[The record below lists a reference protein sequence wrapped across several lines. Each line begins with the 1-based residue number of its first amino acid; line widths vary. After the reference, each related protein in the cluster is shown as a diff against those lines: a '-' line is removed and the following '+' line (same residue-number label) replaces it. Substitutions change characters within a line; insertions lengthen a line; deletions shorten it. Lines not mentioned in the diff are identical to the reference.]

1 MELRKNK
8 VLLGL
13 SGGVDSAT
21 AALLLKEKGCEVVGY
36 YFDVKGKNEVGRA
49 SAEDVAKQLNI
60 PLIYEDVSTDFREIV
75 IENFITEY
83 LHGRTPNPCVLC
95 NPNIK
100 FKRLIRHA
108 DEIGAYYIATGH
120 YCRILRDETRQLSYI
135 RRAVNDQKDQSY
147 MLYRLGQDVLSRLIF
162 PLGEFRSKEKTREV
176 ARDGKLSNADKKDS
190 QEICFIEPEDNYVSY
205 ITAVGGTSAPGNF
218 VDREGRVLGRHKG
231 ILHYTIGQRKGL
243 GISLGKPAFVTEIRA
258 ARNEVVLGDNEELFA
273 CEVQSTNHIFADG
286 NPAAYDGKTVFAKVR
301 YSAPPSEA
309 VLHVEGD
316 KIKTVFAKPQR
327 AMTPG
332 QSIVFYDDDKLLGGG
347 FIE

>member
-36 YFDVKGKNEVGRA
+36 YFDVKGKNEAGRA
-49 SAEDVAKQLNI
+49 SAEDVAKQLNV

-243 GISLGKPAFVTEIRA
+243 GIALGKPAFVTEIRA

-273 CEVQSTNHIFADG
+273 CEVRSTNHIFADG

-301 YSAPPSEA
+301 YSHRRLRPYCMSK
-309 VLHVEGD
+309 V
-316 KIKTVFAKPQR
+316 IKLKPFSR
-327 AMTPG
+327 
-332 QSIVFYDDDKLLGGG
+332 SRSVR
-347 FIE
+347 

>member
-1 MELRKNK
+1 M
-8 VLLGL
+8 
-13 SGGVDSAT
+13 
-21 AALLLKEKGCEVVGY
+21 
-36 YFDVKGKNEVGRA
+36 
-49 SAEDVAKQLNI
+49 
-60 PLIYEDVSTDFREIV
+60 
-75 IENFITEY
+75 
-83 LHGRTPNPCVLC
+83 
-95 NPNIK
+95 
-100 FKRLIRHA
+100 
-108 DEIGAYYIATGH
+108 
-120 YCRILRDETRQLSYI
+120 
-135 RRAVNDQKDQSY
+135 
-147 MLYRLGQDVLSRLIF
+147 
-162 PLGEFRSKEKTREV
+162 
-176 ARDGKLSNADKKDS
+176 
-190 QEICFIEPEDNYVSY
+190 SY

-243 GISLGKPAFVTEIRA
+243 GIALGKPAFVTEIRA